1 MTYKANIKKDY
12 KPDIRYVR
20 SQAQRPGKRGHWL
33 LASVLIAI
41 TGAVLLRM
49 GGHDVEADVIQ
60 PSAEA
65 EPATA
70 VEVTVKEDT
79 REDSGF
85 LYQTIAYIDED
96 PVPGIDS
103 LNRKTVDI
111 SQTLPLPAKQESTED
126 LPLELPVVEDKPA
139 EDRHI
144 IKSGD
149 SLSLIFDKLHLGP
162 QQVFKIISVGKPVAI
177 LKRLT
182 PGNEMRITHK
192 DGEVLSLEYEIDLLN
207 TLKVSLND
215 DKYVAETLKTR
226 LDTTVSMR
234 SGVISDSLFLSAQR
248 AGLSDNLTMQLVHL
262 YGWDIDFVLDIREGD
277 QFYVIYEE
285 KFKDGVKVKEGPI
298 LAAEFVNRN
307 TPFRAF
313 RYTHINGRTDYYN
326 EKGYSMRKAFLRTP
340 VNFSRISSG
349 FSLKRRHPILNTFR
363 SHKGVDYAAP
373 TGTPIKTTG
382 DGVISHSGYK
392 GGYGRAVIIRHGSQY
407 ETLYGHMSRI
417 ARGMHPGKRVK
428 QGQIIGYVGSSG
440 LATGPHLHYEFRVN
454 GIHRNPL
461 TVKLPKA
468 MSIPETEMP
477 IFMAS
482 TQPLYAQLDV
492 LTGRS
497 SETSPDAPPV
507 VALIEK
513 SEEDQPEVE

>member
-1 MTYKANIKKDY
+1 MTYKVNIKKDY
-12 KPDIRYVR
+12 KPEIRHVR
-20 SQAQRPGKRGHWL
+20 SQAQRRGKRGHWL
-33 LASVLIAI
+33 LASVLIAL

-70 VEVTVKEDT
+70 VEVTVKQDSG
-79 REDSGF
+79 EDSGF
-85 LYQTIAYIDED
+85 QYQTIAYINED
-96 PVPGIDS
+96 PAPGIDS
-103 LNRKTVDI
+103 LSTETVEI
-111 SQTLPLPAKQESTED
+111 SQTLPLPAKQEAAED
-126 LPLELPVVEDKPA
+126 LPLELPIVEDKPA

-182 PGNEMRITHK
+182 PGNEMRISHK
-192 DGEVLSLEYEIDLLN
+192 DGEVISLEYEIDLLN

-215 DKYVAETLKTR
+215 DKYVAETLKTT

-262 YGWDIDFVLDIREGD
+262 YGWDIDFVLDIRDGD

-313 RYTHINGRTDYYN
+313 RYTHTNGRTDYYN

-382 DGVISHSGYK
+382 DGVITYSGYK

-407 ETLYGHMSRI
+407 ETLYGHMSRV

-440 LATGPHLHYEFRVN
+440 LATGPHLHYEFRLN
-454 GIHRNPL
+454 GVHRNPL

-507 VALIEK
+507 IALIEK